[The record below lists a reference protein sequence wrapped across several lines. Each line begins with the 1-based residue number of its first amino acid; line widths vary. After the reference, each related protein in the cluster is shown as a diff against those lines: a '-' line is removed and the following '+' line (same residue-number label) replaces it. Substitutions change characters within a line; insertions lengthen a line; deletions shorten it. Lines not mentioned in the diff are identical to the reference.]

1 MRDDINLL
9 YDYAEALSGPIPDYL
24 LQLERATFL
33 RTLAPQMMSGR
44 LQGRLLALLSKLHR
58 PKRILELGTFTGYSA
73 LCLAEGLL
81 PDGQLDTIE
90 GNLEM
95 AAIARQFFDAS
106 PFKTQ
111 LQLHTENIDGSR
123 PIKIQSETGFE
134 AGTKCGSQVDSL
146 LARLLEKGTYDIIF
160 LDADKRHYANY
171 FQQLLPH
178 LQPGGLF
185 ISDNVLWDGRVIH
198 PADTDPDVQALAAYN
213 QLLAND
219 SRVELLLLPLRDGL
233 SIARKK

>member
-1 MRDDINLL
+1 MRDDLNPL
-9 YDYAEALSGPIPDYL
+9 YEYAEALSGPIPDYL

-81 PDGQLDTIE
+81 PDGQIDTIE

-95 AAIARQFFDAS
+95 AAIAKQFFDAS

-123 PIKIQSETGFE
+123 PIKS
-134 AGTKCGSQVDSL
+134 GTKCGSQPAPL
-146 LARLLEKGTYDIIF
+146 LARLLDKGAYDIIF

-178 LQPGGLF
+178 LQAGGLF
-185 ISDNVLWDGRVIH
+185 ISDNVLWDGRVID
-198 PADTDPDVQALAAYN
+198 PTETDPDVQALAAYN
-213 QLLAND
+213 QLLATD
-219 SRVELLLLPLRDGL
+219 DRVELLLLPLRDGL
-233 SIARKK
+233 SVARKK